1 MPTFQVPQFI
11 DREDKIIGPLSLRQF
26 IILAITGGLL
36 FALFKIFQFW
46 LFFIIGGIIAALG
59 MSLAFIKVNGQRFDK
74 VALNALRY
82 FISPRLYVW
91 RRPEK
96 SKQLSVAPK
105 IEVKKKVEE
114 QKRMTLEQLEEFAK
128 KLDE

>member
-11 DREDKIIGPLSLRQF
+11 DIEDKIIGPLSLRQF

-46 LFFIIGGIIAALG
+46 LFFIFGGIIAALG
-59 MSLAFIKVNGQRFDK
+59 MSLAFVKINGQRFDK

-114 QKRMTLEQLEEFAK
+114 QKRLTVEQLEEFAK